1 MDGIQQKKIH
11 SNLNNSFI
19 KYAINIKARKNWA
32 LTFPLGLKKL
42 ALHRSWD
49 LKPPSPLPKL
59 PVIFLEHTVTTY
71 SCVN

>member
-32 LTFPLGLKKL
+32 LTFPLGLKKTSPAQKL
-42 ALHRSWD
+42 GSKA
-49 LKPPSPLPKL
+49 PLP
-59 PVIFLEHTVTTY
+59 PP
-71 SCVN
+71 